1 MWRGAAA
8 LVVMLGVCVPGAP
21 SARAKEFAEVVS
33 WLGRLQAGVKGTY
46 APAEAKVVDWRLAWA
61 ENGGEGAARRG
72 EIAVTGPGVTLRMKL
87 ELFEQEQRLRWRVN
101 EGRVDLGAWL
111 PVLAARPELADALA
125 GITATGELVIAG
137 AGEWT
142 GEAVKG
148 EMTVALNDAVL
159 RNAEQDWALEGVS
172 VSVGGDV
179 ADLVAGRVPLA
190 LDVRTITT
198 GRFGARAL
206 AVRAALAEWARI
218 DVASA
223 TVEIAGGRVTAKPFV
238 VALAQPKLAV
248 DLAMERVGLQDVAA
262 LVPDFLADGRGRVN
276 GAVRINWSQ
285 AAGIDV
291 GSGYMEIDPS
301 ERAEVRFRPNPGLLT
316 STLPP
321 QVLELY
327 PGLTNVEMG
336 KATLLAEQLEV
347 RLSPEGDAEG
357 RSATVVIAG
366 GPVDKTLKAPLVL
379 RINVRGPLAPLV
391 TFGSNI
397 KGMK

>member
-21 SARAKEFAEVVS
+21 AARATEFAEVLS
-33 WLGRLQAGVKGTY
+33 WLGRLQAGVKGVYTPVEERPLTWNL
-46 APAEAKVVDWRLAWA
+46 AWSPAEGVT
-61 ENGGEGAARRG
+61 RRG
-72 EIAVTGPGVTLRMKL
+72 EIAVTGPDVALRVAL
-87 ELFEQEQRLRWRVN
+87 DFDAAENRLSWRVT
-101 EGRVDLGAWL
+101 EGRVDLAAWL
-111 PVLAARPELADALA
+111 PALATKPELAEMLA
-125 GITATGELVIAG
+125 GLTATGALVV
-137 AGEWT
+137 AGEGTVKDDDVAGELSATWT
-142 GEAVKG
+142 DG
-148 EMTVALNDAVL
+148 TL

-172 VSVGGDV
+172 VRAGGDV
-179 ADLVAGRVPLA
+179 AELVAGRVPLA
-190 LDVRTITT
+190 LEVRTITT
-198 GRFGARAL
+198 ERFGARAL
-206 AVRAALAEWARI
+206 AVRAALAEEARI

-223 TVEIAGGRVTAKPFV
+223 TVEIAGGRVTAKPFEV
-238 VALAQPKLAV
+238 VLAEPKLGV

-291 GSGYMEIDPS
+291 GSGYLKIDPS

-316 STLPP
+316 SSLPP

-379 RINVRGPLAPLV
+379 KINVRGPLAPLV